1 MNNHWIASGR
11 EEFPDLEV
19 LEESALAMAQATI
32 QNAMDEASI
41 SKAVLARSMDRPRS
55 FITRMLSGHHNLT
68 VKTMARS
75 LLACGYQIEF
85 GVAPIVWNWPASDAM
100 EIEFNEV
107 PSSEG
112 TLLLANLSAGS
123 RVPSEDWYDIKG
135 CSFG

>member
-1 MNNHWIASGR
+1 MSDHWIASGC

-41 SKAVLARSMDRPRS
+41 SKADLARSMDRQRS

-85 GVAPIVWNWPASDAM
+85 GVAPIVWNWPASAAT

-112 TLLLANLSAGS
+112 TLLLANLSA
-123 RVPSEDWYDIKG
+123 
-135 CSFG
+135 